1 LTSSR
6 GGRSAEAPLVGQ
18 AGGVGTTDERVVVA
32 SGGSREIGSA
42 IAIRFAEAGAT
53 VARLGA
59 TTGEL
64 VDINGASYLRA

>member
-1 LTSSR
+1 
-6 GGRSAEAPLVGQ
+6 
-18 AGGVGTTDERVVVA
+18 VGTTDERVVVA